1 MAAQQ
6 LKTLLIKT
14 VVAWFSRL
22 PTALSGHPSPP
33 HLSLCCCRTTAHST
47 NYLFGS
53 GVIDFA
59 GSGAV
64 HMVGGTA
71 ALWGAVTVG
80 PRIGRFLS
88 DGTVRHHLQC
98 FCSCL
103 LWPVWV

>member
-1 MAAQQ
+1 M
-6 LKTLLIKT
+6 LPVSPGCSKPISWPSVPLIELLCC
-14 VVAWFSRL
+14 FL
-22 PTALSGHPSPP
+22 
-33 HLSLCCCRTTAHST
+33 CCRTTAHST

-71 ALWGAVTVG
+71 ALWGAIIVG

-88 DGTVRHHLQC
+88 DGTVRQYLQC
-98 FCSCL
+98 SLSSSEEACL
-103 LWPVWV
+103 GQ